1 MCVEGSVL
9 VDKNLWHEH
18 LRQACQRQ
26 IRSRVL
32 AAFNSN
38 IDAVVHITGDLMDSI
53 KAGDATISWEMV
65 AGGKAEDITA
75 ISSKEDL
82 LIILK
87 DCLAGGKSFHIVLE
101 NLSLLDWLDEYFVG
115 ARENMGGQAGIIANQ
130 MATLG
135 VKSTVY
141 TPLLSPKQARLFVD
155 GVTTPMLAEGKMEI
169 RPVSEAARSSD
180 ETKINWIFE
189 YAKGETVGFGEE
201 VVTTPRANRVILATR
216 PKGSVMSF
224 DSATA
229 QHLPELGENIDV
241 AFMAGYHYAEPMNSC
256 GRTFEEFMAD
266 SVQQLHALK
275 ERNPNLVMHFE
286 YVPMKRPDLEPEML
300 QTICQEIKSFGIN
313 ENEIKRVLRE
323 YGYEA
328 EMQAIEED
336 ERAYSLYQGALRLFR
351 HMQLDRIHLHNL
363 GYYVL
368 ILKKPY
374 PVSMTEARQS
384 CLFASAVNAM
394 KAQYGGYVER
404 RKLKEASE
412 LALSDVGFRE
422 LAGLAEE
429 LKGEHPQAAD
439 LLTQGYLEFED
450 HYLVATPAHIVPNP
464 VSTVGMGDTISSASY
479 AAELGA

>member
-1 MCVEGSVL
+1 M
-9 VDKNLWHEH
+9 VDRNLWHDY
-18 LRQACQRQ
+18 LREACQRQ

-32 AAFNSN
+32 AAFNTN
-38 IDAVVHITGDLMDSI
+38 IDAVVHVTGPLMDSI
-53 KAGDATISWEMV
+53 KAKDTTIAWDKV
-65 AGGKAEDITA
+65 ASGRAEDIT
-75 ISSKEDL
+75 SVRSKEEL

-101 NLSLLDWLDEYFVG
+101 DLSLLDWLDEHFVG

-135 VKSTVY
+135 AASTVY

-155 GVTTPMLAEGKMEI
+155 GVTTPVLVNGKLEI
-169 RPVSEAARSSD
+169 EPVSKAARASD

-189 YAKGETVGFGEE
+189 YAKGETVSFGEE

-224 DSATA
+224 DAEIA
-229 QHLPELGENIDV
+229 EHLPKLGENVDV

-256 GRTFEEFMAD
+256 GRTFGEFMED
-266 SVQQLHALK
+266 SVKQLHGLK
-275 ERNPNLVMHFE
+275 ERNPDLVIHFE
-286 YVPMKRPDLEPEML
+286 YVPMKRPELEPKML
-300 QTICQEIKSFGIN
+300 QAICQEIKSFGIN

-328 EMQAIEED
+328 EMQAIEDD
-336 ERAYSLYQGALRLFR
+336 ERAYTLYKGALALFR
-351 HMQLDRIHLHNL
+351 HMALDRIHLHNL

-374 PVSMTEARQS
+374 PVSMEDVRQS
-384 CLFASAVNAM
+384 CLFASGVNAM
-394 KAQYGGYVER
+394 KARYGGYVECA
-404 RKLKEASE
+404 KLDEASM
-412 LALSDVGFRE
+412 LALSDTGFGE
-422 LAGLAEE
+422 LAGLAAE
-429 LKGEHPQAAD
+429 LKAEHPNAAE
-439 LLTQGYLEFED
+439 LLTKGYLEFDD
-450 HYLVATPAHIVPNP
+450 HYLVVTPAHIVPQP

-479 AAELGA
+479 AAEQGE